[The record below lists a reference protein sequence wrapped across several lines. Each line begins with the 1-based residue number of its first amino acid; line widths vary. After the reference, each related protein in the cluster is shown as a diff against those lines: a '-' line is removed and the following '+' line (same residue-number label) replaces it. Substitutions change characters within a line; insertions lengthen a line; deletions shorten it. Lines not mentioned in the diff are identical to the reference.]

1 MAGQKE
7 LIKKT
12 IEDFSHS
19 SKRGNVFV
27 GFDGFVDNIL
37 KPVLERKDNKISH
50 YQPAC
55 RQAGIQFPMKFQMSN
70 LNICIYWY
78 H

>member
-1 MAGQKE
+1 MRKWV
-7 LIKKT
+7 
-12 IEDFSHS
+12 DFNMNCGYN
-19 SKRGNVFV
+19 K
-27 GFDGFVDNIL
+27 
-37 KPVLERKDNKISH
+37 RKDNKISH